1 MLVSINS
8 KTIHMSN
15 KNIGILGSGT
25 VGQTLGNGFI
35 KHGYKVMIGTRDDSK
50 LVDWKKQA
58 GENASVGSFKEAA
71 AFGSTIVLAVK
82 GKYAN
87 LALKDAGIQNINGK
101 TIIDTTNPIED
112 APPTNGVIKFF
123 TDLNESLLEKLQ
135 KEFPQA
141 NFVKSFNSVG
151 NVFMVNPEFAGGK
164 PTMFI
169 CGNNEDSKQVIKE
182 ILDLFGWEIADMG
195 KAEAARAIEPLC
207 MLWCIPGMTKNEWH
221 HAFKLLK

>member
-1 MLVSINS
+1 MR
-8 KTIHMSN
+8 N
-15 KNIGILGSGT
+15 KNIGIIGSGT

-35 KHGYKVMIGTRDDSK
+35 KNGYKVMIGTRDDAK
-50 LVDWKKQA
+50 LADWKKQA
-58 GENASVGSFKEAA
+58 GENASIGSFKDAA
-71 AFGSTIVLAVK
+71 AFGSILILAVK
-82 GKYAN
+82 GQYAN
-87 LALKDAGIQNINGK
+87 LALREAGTQNINGK

-135 KEFPQA
+135 KEFPLA

-151 NVFMVNPEFAGGK
+151 NAFMVNPEFAGGK

-169 CGNNEDSKQVIKE
+169 CGNNEDSKKVVND
-182 ILDLFGWEIADMG
+182 ILNLFGWDVADMG